1 MTALAWDLHEPAD
14 VALFLEPEGLRGES
28 ARVPWPCRAARLPL
42 PPGDRAW
49 IGAIL
54 PPGVALLPERGS
66 PQRAVVAGP
75 AAALRSLGERWPALG
90 RLLARY
96 TAPSPTLRF
105 ARGAPLRPAGRPW
118 VVGILNVTPDSFS
131 DGGRFERPEAALA
144 HAERLAAEGA
154 DIIDIGGESTRPGA
168 APVDAET
175 EMARVL
181 PAIETIRRALPGL
194 RISVDTRR
202 AAVARHALEAGADLV
217 NDVSGGRDPAMF
229 PVVAAAAAP
238 ILLMHMRG
246 EPATMQ
252 CDTRYGDLLGE
263 VAAALE
269 AAAGAAR
276 EAGVADDRILVD
288 PGLGFGKSADGNEAL
303 LSQLGALRSLGLPI
317 AVGASRKAFLGRR
330 TGVSEPS
337 ARIAAS
343 VAAAVVATLEG
354 AAMVRVHD
362 VAATLEALAVAV
374 AVRRPK
380 GMDEGC

>member
-1 MTALAWDLHEPAD
+1 
-14 VALFLEPEGLRGES
+14 
-28 ARVPWPCRAARLPL
+28 
-42 PPGDRAW
+42 
-49 IGAIL
+49 
-54 PPGVALLPERGS
+54 
-66 PQRAVVAGP
+66 
-75 AAALRSLGERWPALG
+75 
-90 RLLARY
+90 
-96 TAPSPTLRF
+96 
-105 ARGAPLRPAGRPW
+105 

-269 AAAGAAR
+269 AAVGAAR

-343 VAAAVVATLEG
+343 VAAAVVAALEG